1 MARLPYKLVESLAQ
15 GLPELITSPSFRVI
29 FIFIRSTIR
38 SDCNFFV
45 AFVRKLR
52 EGASDDAHSNKRGE
66 GDAEERHQRRAPD
79 GEKVRL
85 YIQINRNNFRVLQ

>member
-1 MARLPYKLVESLAQ
+1 MSINVARLPYKLIESLAQ

-45 AFVRKLR
+45 AFVRKLTGK
-52 EGASDDAHSNKRGE
+52 ELVKMPIVTSAEKEMLKRGTNKE
-66 GDAEERHQRRAPD
+66 PQT
-79 GEKVRL
+79 EKT
-85 YIQINRNNFRVLQ
+85 

>member
-1 MARLPYKLVESLAQ
+1 MARLPYKLIESLAQ

-45 AFVRKLR
+45 AFVRKLTGK
-52 EGASDDAHSNKRGE
+52 ELVKMPIVTSAEKEMLKRGTNKE
-66 GDAEERHQRRAPD
+66 PQT
-79 GEKVRL
+79 EKT
-85 YIQINRNNFRVLQ
+85 

>member
-1 MARLPYKLVESLAQ
+1 MARLPYKLIESLAH

-45 AFVRKLR
+45 AFVRKLTGK
-52 EGASDDAHSNKRGE
+52 ELVKMPIVTSAEKEMLKRGTNKE
-66 GDAEERHQRRAPD
+66 PQT
-79 GEKVRL
+79 EKT
-85 YIQINRNNFRVLQ
+85 

>member
-1 MARLPYKLVESLAQ
+1 MARLPYELVESLAQ

-45 AFVRKLR
+45 AFVRKLTGK
-52 EGASDDAHSNKRGE
+52 ELVMMPILTSAEKEMLKRGTNKE
-66 GDAEERHQRRAPD
+66 PQT
-79 GEKVRL
+79 EKT
-85 YIQINRNNFRVLQ
+85 

>member
-1 MARLPYKLVESLAQ
+1 MCINVARLPYKLVESLAQ

-45 AFVRKLR
+45 ALVRKLIGK
-52 EGASDDAHSNKRGE
+52 ELVMMPIVTSAEKEMLKRGTN
-66 GDAEERHQRRAPD
+66 EEPQT
-79 GEKVRL
+79 EKT
-85 YIQINRNNFRVLQ
+85 

>member
-1 MARLPYKLVESLAQ
+1 MSINVARLPYELVESLAQ

-45 AFVRKLR
+45 AFVSKLIGK
-52 EGASDDAHSNKRGE
+52 ELVVMPTVTSAEKEMLKRGTN
-66 GDAEERHQRRAPD
+66 EEPQTERT
-79 GEKVRL
+79 
-85 YIQINRNNFRVLQ
+85 

>member
-45 AFVRKLR
+45 AFVRKLTGK
-52 EGASDDAHSNKRGE
+52 ELVKMPIVTSAEKEMLKRGTNKE
-66 GDAEERHQRRAPD
+66 PQT
-79 GEKVRL
+79 EKT
-85 YIQINRNNFRVLQ
+85 